1 MRYLIIILIFSVNIY
16 SQELVEKD
24 SLWTKRGNVT
34 VLLNQTGFSDWV
46 GGGTNNF
53 SATIKFDYEWE
64 YKDKGWD
71 WLTNVESAFGI
82 AKYKNAPFARK
93 IDDRILIQSIV
104 GKEFTR
110 NLSFSA
116 FFNFTSQIG
125 NGYKYKKDSEN
136 NEIRELTTRIFSPA
150 YFQIGSGF
158 LWKKDEK
165 LWVNYSPI
173 ASRLILVSKKFTDDL
188 LENETYF
195 GVSQNKSSR
204 YELGA
209 NLTFHSE
216 GKLLENV
223 NYKQDLKLFSNYIEE
238 ASNIDLDYL
247 AQIEI
252 NVNPLLTTQ
261 LIFQLIYDDNAVSR
275 LQVREVFGV
284 GVQLKPVSYTHLT
297 LPTTPYV

>member
-1 MRYLIIILIFSVNIY
+1 MKQNFLLFFFIFSAY
-16 SQELVEKD
+16 TFSQEESKKD
-24 SLWTKRGNVT
+24 SLWSTRGNVAI
-34 VLLNQTGFSDWV
+34 LLNQTGFSDWV

-53 SATIKFDYEWE
+53 SGTLKFDYEWE
-64 YKDKGWD
+64 YRYNGWD
-71 WLTNVESAFGI
+71 WLTNFESAYGL

-104 GKEFTR
+104 GKEFTK

-116 FFNFTSQIG
+116 FFNFTSQLG
-125 NGYKYKKDSEN
+125 NGYKYTKDSNN
-136 NEIRELTTRIFSPA
+136 NETRELTTRIFSPA
-150 YFQIGSGF
+150 YFQLGSGF

-173 ASRLILVSKKFTDDL
+173 ATRLILVSKKFTQDL
-188 LENETYF
+188 TGNDTYF
-195 GVSQNKSSR
+195 GVLPNKSSR

-216 GKLLENV
+216 GDLLENIK
-223 NYKQDLKLFSNYIEE
+223 YKQDLKLFSNYLEE

-247 AQIEI
+247 LQIEVDI
-252 NVNPLLTTQ
+252 NPFLSTQ
-261 LIFQLIYDDNAVSR
+261 LIFQLIYDDNAISR

-284 GVQLKPVSYTHLT
+284 GVQLKLD
-297 LPTTPYV
+297 

>member
-1 MRYLIIILIFSVNIY
+1 MKHYFLLFFLIFSINTF
-16 SQELVEKD
+16 SQEESKKD
-24 SLWTKRGNVT
+24 SLWTTRGNVAI
-34 VLLNQTGFSDWV
+34 LLNQTGFSDWV

-53 SATIKFDYEWE
+53 SGTLKFDYEWE
-64 YKDKGWD
+64 YRDKGWD
-71 WLTNVESAFGI
+71 WLTNVESAYGL

-104 GKEFTR
+104 GKEFTK

-116 FFNFTSQIG
+116 FFNFTSQLG
-125 NGYKYKKDSEN
+125 NGYKYKKDSNN

-150 YFQIGSGF
+150 YFQLGSGF
-158 LWKKDEK
+158 LWKKDET

-173 ASRLILVSKKFTDDL
+173 ATRLILVSKKFTQDL
-188 LENETYF
+188 TGNDTYF
-195 GVSQNKSSR
+195 GVLPNKSSR

-216 GKLLENV
+216 GNLIENIK
-223 NYKQDLKLFSNYIEE
+223 YKQDLKLFSNYLED

-247 AQIEI
+247 VQIEVDI
-252 NVNPLLTTQ
+252 NPLLSTQ
-261 LIFQLIYDDNAVSR
+261 LIFQLIYDDNAISR

-284 GVQLKPVSYTHLT
+284 GVQLKLD
-297 LPTTPYV
+297 

>member
-1 MRYLIIILIFSVNIY
+1 MNTF
-16 SQELVEKD
+16 SQEEAKKD
-24 SLWTKRGNVT
+24 SLWTTRGNVAI
-34 VLLNQTGFSDWV
+34 LLNQTGFSDWV

-53 SATIKFDYEWE
+53 SGTLKFDYEWE
-64 YKDKGWD
+64 YRDKGWD
-71 WLTNVESAFGI
+71 WLTNVESAYGL

-104 GKEFTR
+104 GKEFTK

-116 FFNFTSQIG
+116 FFNFTSQLG
-125 NGYKYKKDSEN
+125 NGYKYKKDSNN

-150 YFQIGSGF
+150 YFQLGSGF
-158 LWKKDEK
+158 LWKKDET

-173 ASRLILVSKKFTDDL
+173 ATRLILVSKKFTQDL
-188 LENETYF
+188 TGNDTYF
-195 GVSQNKSSR
+195 GVLPNKSSR

-216 GKLLENV
+216 GNLLENIK
-223 NYKQDLKLFSNYIEE
+223 YKQDLKLFSNYLED

-247 AQIEI
+247 VQIEVDI
-252 NVNPLLTTQ
+252 NPLLSTQ
-261 LIFQLIYDDNAVSR
+261 LIFQLIYDDNAISR

-284 GVQLKPVSYTHLT
+284 GVQLKLD
-297 LPTTPYV
+297 

>member
-82 AKYKNAPFARK
+82 AKYKNSPFSRK

-284 GVQLKPVSYTHLT
+284 GVQLKLN
-297 LPTTPYV
+297 

>member
-16 SQELVEKD
+16 SQEIVEKD

-125 NGYKYKKDSEN
+125 NRYKYKKDSDN

-284 GVQLKPVSYTHLT
+284 GVQLKLN
-297 LPTTPYV
+297 

>member
-16 SQELVEKD
+16 SQDIVEKD

-71 WLTNVESAFGI
+71 WLSNVESAFGI

-165 LWVNYSPI
+165 IWVNYSPI

-238 ASNIDLDYL
+238 AANIDLDYL

-252 NVNPLLTTQ
+252 NVNSLLTTQ

-284 GVQLKPVSYTHLT
+284 GVQLKLN
-297 LPTTPYV
+297 

>member
-1 MRYLIIILIFSVNIY
+1 MKQYFLLFFLIFSTY
-16 SQELVEKD
+16 TFSQQESKKD
-24 SLWTKRGNVT
+24 SLWSTRGNVAI
-34 VLLNQTGFSDWV
+34 LLNQTGFSDWV

-53 SATIKFDYEWE
+53 SGTLKFDYEWE
-64 YKDKGWD
+64 YRNKGWD
-71 WLTNVESAFGI
+71 WLTNVESAYGL

-104 GKEFTR
+104 GKEFTK

-125 NGYKYKKDSEN
+125 NGYKYKKDSNN

-150 YFQIGSGF
+150 YFQLGSGF
-158 LWKKDEK
+158 LWKKDET

-173 ASRLILVSKKFTDDL
+173 ATRLILVSKKFTQDL
-188 LENETYF
+188 TGNDTYF
-195 GVSQNKSSR
+195 GVLPNKSSR

-216 GKLLENV
+216 GNLLENIK
-223 NYKQDLKLFSNYIEE
+223 YKQDLKLFSNYLED
-238 ASNIDLDYL
+238 ASNVDLDYL
-247 AQIEI
+247 VQIEVDI
-252 NVNPLLTTQ
+252 NPLLSTQ
-261 LIFQLIYDDNAVSR
+261 LIFQLIYDDNAISR

-284 GVQLKPVSYTHLT
+284 GVQLKLD
-297 LPTTPYV
+297 

>member
-1 MRYLIIILIFSVNIY
+1 MRYLIIILITSVNIY
-16 SQELVEKD
+16 SQEIVEKD
-24 SLWTKRGNVT
+24 SLWTKRGNVA

-53 SATIKFDYEWE
+53 SGTIKFDYEWE
-64 YKDKGWD
+64 YRNRGWD
-71 WLTNVESAFGI
+71 WLSNVESAFGL

-125 NGYKYKKDSEN
+125 NGYKYKKDDDN

-173 ASRLILVSKKFTDDL
+173 ASRLILVSKKFTDGL
-188 LENETYF
+188 SENESYF
-195 GVSQNKSSR
+195 GVSPNKSSR

-216 GKLLENV
+216 GSLLENV
-223 NYKQDLKLFSNYIEE
+223 NYKQDLKLFSNYLED

-252 NVNPLLTTQ
+252 NVNPLLSTQ

-284 GVQLKPVSYTHLT
+284 GVQLKLN
-297 LPTTPYV
+297 

>member
-16 SQELVEKD
+16 SQEIVEKD

-71 WLTNVESAFGI
+71 WLSNVESAFGL

-238 ASNIDLDYL
+238 AANIDLDYL

-252 NVNPLLTTQ
+252 NVNPLLSTQ

-284 GVQLKPVSYTHLT
+284 GVQLKLN
-297 LPTTPYV
+297 

>member
-1 MRYLIIILIFSVNIY
+1 MNWDLCNYFMRNYFLLFSVFFFLESY
-16 SQELVEKD
+16 SQEVIDKD
-24 SLWTKRGNVT
+24 SLWVTRGNIA

-53 SATIKFDYEWE
+53 SGTIKFDYEWE
-64 YKDKGWD
+64 LKNNGWN
-71 WLTNVESAFGI
+71 WLTNVESAYGL

-93 IDDRILIQSIV
+93 IDDRILIQSIL
-104 GKEFTR
+104 GREFTK

-125 NGYKYKKDSEN
+125 NGFKYKKDDEN
-136 NEIRELTTRIFSPA
+136 NEIRELTTKIFSPS
-150 YFQIGSGF
+150 YFQLGSGF

-165 LWVNYSPI
+165 LWINYSPL
-173 ASRLILVSKKFTDDL
+173 ASRLIIVSKRFTENL

-195 GVSQNKSSR
+195 GVTKDKSSR

-216 GKLLENV
+216 GVLLENV
-223 NYKQDLKLFSNYIEE
+223 NYKQDLKLFSNYLEN

-252 NVNPLLTTQ
+252 DVNPLLSTQ
-261 LIFQLIYDDNAVSR
+261 LIFQLIYDDNAISR

-284 GVQLKPVSYTHLT
+284 GVQLKLN
-297 LPTTPYV
+297 

>member
-16 SQELVEKD
+16 SQEIVEKD

-188 LENETYF
+188 LENEKYF

-284 GVQLKPVSYTHLT
+284 GVQLKLN
-297 LPTTPYV
+297 

>member
-1 MRYLIIILIFSVNIY
+1 MRYLIIILITSVNIY
-16 SQELVEKD
+16 SQEIVEKD
-24 SLWTKRGNVT
+24 SLWTKRGNIT

-53 SATIKFDYEWE
+53 SGTIKFDYEWE
-64 YKDKGWD
+64 YRNKGWD
-71 WLTNVESAFGI
+71 WLSNLESAFGL

-125 NGYKYKKDSEN
+125 NGYKYKKDDDN

-173 ASRLILVSKKFTDDL
+173 ASRLILVSKKFTDGL
-188 LENETYF
+188 SENDTYF
-195 GVSQNKSSR
+195 GVSPNKSSR

-216 GKLLENV
+216 GTLLENV
-223 NYKQDLKLFSNYIEE
+223 NYKQDLKLFSNYLED

-252 NVNPLLTTQ
+252 NVNPLLSTQ

-284 GVQLKPVSYTHLT
+284 GVQLRLN
-297 LPTTPYV
+297 

>member
-1 MRYLIIILIFSVNIY
+1 MRYSIIILIFSVNIY
-16 SQELVEKD
+16 SQEIVEKD

-284 GVQLKPVSYTHLT
+284 GVQLKLN
-297 LPTTPYV
+297 

>member
-1 MRYLIIILIFSVNIY
+1 MRYLIIILITSVNIY
-16 SQELVEKD
+16 SQEIVEKD
-24 SLWTKRGNVT
+24 SLWTKRGNVA

-53 SATIKFDYEWE
+53 SGTIKFDYEWE
-64 YKDKGWD
+64 YKNKGWD
-71 WLTNVESAFGI
+71 WLSNVESAFGL

-125 NGYKYKKDSEN
+125 NGYKYKKDDDN

-173 ASRLILVSKKFTDDL
+173 ASRLILVSKKFTDSL
-188 LENETYF
+188 SENDTYF
-195 GVSQNKSSR
+195 GVSPNKSSR

-216 GKLLENV
+216 GSLLENV
-223 NYKQDLKLFSNYIEE
+223 NYKQDLKLFSNYLED

-252 NVNPLLTTQ
+252 NVNPLLSTQ

-284 GVQLKPVSYTHLT
+284 GVQLKLN
-297 LPTTPYV
+297 

>member
-1 MRYLIIILIFSVNIY
+1 MRYLIIILITSVNIY
-16 SQELVEKD
+16 SQEIVEKD

-53 SATIKFDYEWE
+53 SGTIKFDYEWE
-64 YKDKGWD
+64 YKNKGWD
-71 WLTNVESAFGI
+71 WLSNLESAFGL

-116 FFNFTSQIG
+116 FFNFTSQIV
-125 NGYKYKKDSEN
+125 NGYKYKKDDDN

-165 LWVNYSPI
+165 LWLNYSPI
-173 ASRLILVSKKFTDDL
+173 ASRLILVSKKFTDGL
-188 LENETYF
+188 SENDTYF
-195 GVSQNKSSR
+195 GVSPNKSSR

-216 GKLLENV
+216 GSLLENV
-223 NYKQDLKLFSNYIEE
+223 NYKQDLKLFSNYLED

-252 NVNPLLTTQ
+252 NVNPLLSTQ

-284 GVQLKPVSYTHLT
+284 GVQLKLN
-297 LPTTPYV
+297 

>member
-1 MRYLIIILIFSVNIY
+1 MRYSIIILIFSVNIY
-16 SQELVEKD
+16 SQEIVEKD

-82 AKYKNAPFARK
+82 AKYKNSPFSRK

-284 GVQLKPVSYTHLT
+284 GVQLKLN
-297 LPTTPYV
+297 

>member
-1 MRYLIIILIFSVNIY
+1 MRYLIIILITSVNIY
-16 SQELVEKD
+16 SQEIVEKD
-24 SLWTKRGNVT
+24 SLWTKRGNVA

-53 SATIKFDYEWE
+53 SGTIKFDYEWE
-64 YKDKGWD
+64 YRNKGWD
-71 WLTNVESAFGI
+71 WLSNIESAFGL

-125 NGYKYKKDSEN
+125 NGYKYKKDDDN

-173 ASRLILVSKKFTDDL
+173 ASRLILVSKKFTDGL
-188 LENETYF
+188 SENDTYF
-195 GVSQNKSSR
+195 GVSPNKSSR

-216 GKLLENV
+216 GSLLENV
-223 NYKQDLKLFSNYIEE
+223 NYKQDLKLFSNYLED

-252 NVNPLLTTQ
+252 NVNPFLSTQ

-284 GVQLKPVSYTHLT
+284 GVQLKLN
-297 LPTTPYV
+297 

>member
-1 MRYLIIILIFSVNIY
+1 MRYLIIILITSVNIY
-16 SQELVEKD
+16 SQEIVEKD
-24 SLWTKRGNVT
+24 SLWTKRGNIT

-53 SATIKFDYEWE
+53 SATLKFDYEWE
-64 YKDKGWD
+64 YRNKGWD
-71 WLTNVESAFGI
+71 WLSNVESAFGL

-125 NGYKYKKDSEN
+125 NGYKYKKDDDN
-136 NEIRELTTRIFSPA
+136 NEIRELTTRIISPA

-173 ASRLILVSKKFTDDL
+173 ASRLILVSKKFTDGL
-188 LENETYF
+188 SENESYF
-195 GVSQNKSSR
+195 GVSPNKSSR

-216 GKLLENV
+216 GSLLENV
-223 NYKQDLKLFSNYIEE
+223 NYKQDLKLFSNYLED

-252 NVNPLLTTQ
+252 NVNPLLSTQ

-284 GVQLKPVSYTHLT
+284 GVQLKLN
-297 LPTTPYV
+297 

>member
-16 SQELVEKD
+16 SQEIVEKD

-71 WLTNVESAFGI
+71 WLSNVESAFGI

-125 NGYKYKKDSEN
+125 NGYMYKKDSEN

-165 LWVNYSPI
+165 IWVNYSPI

-284 GVQLKPVSYTHLT
+284 GVQLKLN
-297 LPTTPYV
+297 

>member
-16 SQELVEKD
+16 SQEIVEKD

-71 WLTNVESAFGI
+71 WLSNVESAFGI

-216 GKLLENV
+216 GSLLENV
-223 NYKQDLKLFSNYIEE
+223 NYKQDLKLFSNYLED

-252 NVNPLLTTQ
+252 NVNPLLSTQ

-284 GVQLKPVSYTHLT
+284 GVQLKLN
-297 LPTTPYV
+297 

>member
-1 MRYLIIILIFSVNIY
+1 MRYLIIILITSVNIY
-16 SQELVEKD
+16 SQEIVEKD
-24 SLWTKRGNVT
+24 SLWTKRGNVA

-53 SATIKFDYEWE
+53 SGTIKFDYEWE
-64 YKDKGWD
+64 YRNNGWD
-71 WLTNVESAFGI
+71 WLSNVESAFGL

-125 NGYKYKKDSEN
+125 NGYKYKKDDDN

-188 LENETYF
+188 SENDTYF
-195 GVSQNKSSR
+195 GVSPNKSSR

-216 GKLLENV
+216 GSLLENV
-223 NYKQDLKLFSNYIEE
+223 NYKQDLKLFSNYLED

-252 NVNPLLTTQ
+252 NVNPLLSTQ

-284 GVQLKPVSYTHLT
+284 GVQLKLN
-297 LPTTPYV
+297 

>member
-1 MRYLIIILIFSVNIY
+1 MRYLIIILITSVNIY
-16 SQELVEKD
+16 SQEIVEKD

-34 VLLNQTGFSDWV
+34 LLLNQTGFSDWV

-53 SATIKFDYEWE
+53 SGTIKFDYEWE
-64 YKDKGWD
+64 YRNKGWD
-71 WLTNVESAFGI
+71 WLSNVESAFGL

-125 NGYKYKKDSEN
+125 NGYKYKKDDDN

-173 ASRLILVSKKFTDDL
+173 ASRLILVSKKFTDGL
-188 LENETYF
+188 SENDTYF
-195 GVSQNKSSR
+195 GVSPNKSSR

-216 GKLLENV
+216 GSLLENV
-223 NYKQDLKLFSNYIEE
+223 NYKQDLKLFSNYLED

-252 NVNPLLTTQ
+252 NVNPLLSTQ
-261 LIFQLIYDDNAVSR
+261 LIFQLIYDDNTVSR

-284 GVQLKPVSYTHLT
+284 GVQLKLN
-297 LPTTPYV
+297 

>member
-1 MRYLIIILIFSVNIY
+1 MRYLIIILITSVNIY
-16 SQELVEKD
+16 SQEIVEKD

-53 SATIKFDYEWE
+53 SGTIKFDYEWE
-64 YKDKGWD
+64 YRNKGWD
-71 WLTNVESAFGI
+71 WLSNVESAFGL

-125 NGYKYKKDSEN
+125 NGYKYKKDDDN

-165 LWVNYSPI
+165 LWLNYSPI
-173 ASRLILVSKKFTDDL
+173 ASRLILVSKKFTDGL
-188 LENETYF
+188 SENDTYF
-195 GVSQNKSSR
+195 GVSPNKSSR

-216 GKLLENV
+216 GTLLENV
-223 NYKQDLKLFSNYIEE
+223 NYKQDLKLFSNYLED

-252 NVNPLLTTQ
+252 NVNPLLSTQ

-284 GVQLKPVSYTHLT
+284 GVQLKLN
-297 LPTTPYV
+297 

>member
-1 MRYLIIILIFSVNIY
+1 MRYLIIILISSINIY
-16 SQELVEKD
+16 SQEIVEKD
-24 SLWTKRGNVT
+24 SLWTKRGNIT
-34 VLLNQTGFSDWV
+34 VLLNQAGFSDWA

-64 YKDKGWD
+64 YRYKGWD
-71 WLTNVESAFGI
+71 WLSNVESAFGI

-110 NLSFSA
+110 NLSFSG

-125 NGYKYKKDSEN
+125 NGYKYKKDSDN

-165 LWVNYSPI
+165 IWINYSPI
-173 ASRLILVSKKFTDDL
+173 ASRLILVSNKFTDDL

-252 NVNPLLTTQ
+252 NVNSLLTTQ
-261 LIFQLIYDDNAVSR
+261 LIFQLIYDDNAISR

-284 GVQLKPVSYTHLT
+284 GVQLKLN
-297 LPTTPYV
+297 

>member
-1 MRYLIIILIFSVNIY
+1 MRYLIIILITSVNIY
-16 SQELVEKD
+16 SQEIVEKD
-24 SLWTKRGNVT
+24 SLWTKRGNVA

-53 SATIKFDYEWE
+53 SGTIKFDYEWE
-64 YKDKGWD
+64 YRNKGWD
-71 WLTNVESAFGI
+71 WLSNVESAFGL

-125 NGYKYKKDSEN
+125 NGYKYKKDDDN

-173 ASRLILVSKKFTDDL
+173 ASRLILVSKKFTDGL
-188 LENETYF
+188 SENDTYF
-195 GVSQNKSSR
+195 GVSPNKSSR

-216 GKLLENV
+216 GSLLENV
-223 NYKQDLKLFSNYIEE
+223 NYKQDLKLFSNYLED

-252 NVNPLLTTQ
+252 NVNPLLSTQ
-261 LIFQLIYDDNAVSR
+261 LIFQLIYDDNAVAR

-284 GVQLKPVSYTHLT
+284 GVQLKLN
-297 LPTTPYV
+297 

>member
-1 MRYLIIILIFSVNIY
+1 MKQYFLLFFLIFSTY
-16 SQELVEKD
+16 TFSQQESKKD
-24 SLWTKRGNVT
+24 SIWSTRGNVAI
-34 VLLNQTGFSDWV
+34 LLNQTGFSDWV

-53 SATIKFDYEWE
+53 SGTLKFDYEWE
-64 YKDKGWD
+64 YRDKGWD
-71 WLTNVESAFGI
+71 WLTNVESAYGL

-104 GKEFTR
+104 GKEFTK

-125 NGYKYKKDSEN
+125 NGYKYKKDSNN
-136 NEIRELTTRIFSPA
+136 NEIRELTTSIFSPA
-150 YFQIGSGF
+150 YFQLGSGF

-173 ASRLILVSKKFTDDL
+173 ATRLILVSKKFTQDL
-188 LENETYF
+188 TGNDTYF
-195 GVSQNKSSR
+195 GVLPNKSSR

-216 GKLLENV
+216 GDLLENIK
-223 NYKQDLKLFSNYIEE
+223 YKQDLKLFSNYLEE

-247 AQIEI
+247 LQIEVDI
-252 NVNPLLTTQ
+252 NPFLSTQ
-261 LIFQLIYDDNAVSR
+261 LIFQLIYDDNAISR

-284 GVQLKPVSYTHLT
+284 GVQLKLD
-297 LPTTPYV
+297 

>member
-16 SQELVEKD
+16 SQEIVEKD

-71 WLTNVESAFGI
+71 WLSNVESAFGI
-82 AKYKNAPFARK
+82 AKYKNAPFTRK

-165 LWVNYSPI
+165 IWVNYSPI

-284 GVQLKPVSYTHLT
+284 GVQLKLN
-297 LPTTPYV
+297 

>member
-82 AKYKNAPFARK
+82 AKYKNSPFSRK

-125 NGYKYKKDSEN
+125 NGYKYKKDSDN

-165 LWVNYSPI
+165 IWVNYSPI

-284 GVQLKPVSYTHLT
+284 GVQLKLN
-297 LPTTPYV
+297 

>member
-53 SATIKFDYEWE
+53 SATIKFDYECE

-284 GVQLKPVSYTHLT
+284 GVQLKLN
-297 LPTTPYV
+297 

>member
-1 MRYLIIILIFSVNIY
+1 MRYLIIILITSVNIY
-16 SQELVEKD
+16 SQEIVEKD
-24 SLWTKRGNVT
+24 SLWTKRGNVA

-53 SATIKFDYEWE
+53 SGTIKFDYEWE
-64 YKDKGWD
+64 YRNKGWD
-71 WLTNVESAFGI
+71 WLSNVESAFGL

-125 NGYKYKKDSEN
+125 NGYKYKKDDDN
-136 NEIRELTTRIFSPA
+136 NEIRELTTRIISPA

-173 ASRLILVSKKFTDDL
+173 ASRLILVSKKFTDGL
-188 LENETYF
+188 SENESYF
-195 GVSQNKSSR
+195 GVSPNKSSR

-216 GKLLENV
+216 GSLLENV
-223 NYKQDLKLFSNYIEE
+223 NYKQDLKLFSNYLED

-252 NVNPLLTTQ
+252 NVNPLLSTQ

-284 GVQLKPVSYTHLT
+284 GVQLKLN
-297 LPTTPYV
+297 

>member
-16 SQELVEKD
+16 SQEIVEKD
-24 SLWTKRGNVT
+24 SLWIKRGNVT

-284 GVQLKPVSYTHLT
+284 GVQLKLN
-297 LPTTPYV
+297 